1 LNLIKKENKP
11 DHGWRDLKEFGVNE
25 KKSKISFNGARVEQ
39 RISGELSDEAIKL
52 AAIRAN
58 LVADVSKPKKA
69 SCDKIFSDSDY
80 TNMLVQAKSV
90 HYSSAPY
97 SAEAVKRRLLFGP
110 VVGTVRLT
118 WEFQSFTGSLF
129 NPGATQT
136 FCRRAKA
143 DDAND
148 YCDPARRGQWD
159 AGQQAQ
165 QAQPAGADR
174 ESWADTWYNHFVT
187 LHGWGVKRG
196 EGGGQDVR
204 YFVVENS
211 WGRIYA
217 NDPSAGNNGAG
228 ANYRGNHN
236 YGAIPELQRLVG
248 KNHFVLIAEDAAG
261 AGGLEITTR
270 EVYSA
275 SF

>member
-1 LNLIKKENKP
+1 VHDLQERAITPMSDQYDSIVPKKYSKFGFGSLERGNT
-11 DHGWRDLKEFGVNE
+11 DEVSMAALKIASRNADV
-25 KKSKISFNGARVEQ
+25 
-39 RISGELSDEAIKL
+39 
-52 AAIRAN
+52 
-58 LVADVSKPKKA
+58 VADVSKPSIK
-69 SCDKIFSDSDY
+69 SCEKVFSDRDY
-80 TNMLVQAKSV
+80 TSMLVQAKSV

-196 EGGGQDVR
+196 EGGGQGVR

-228 ANYRGNHN
+228 TNYRENHF
-236 YGAIPELQRLVG
+236 YGAASDLQRLVG